1 MSLEILLSDAGLV
14 VLIITNSLLL
24 HQGQQW
30 IGCMAYAA
38 PIGLIG
44 AAVIQM
50 VEPGALTVAQLG
62 LVGPRRPRCSWASD

>member
-1 MSLEILLSDAGLV
+1 MAPEMMLSGAGLV
-14 VLIITNSLLL
+14 VLVTNSLLH
-24 HQGQQW
+24 HQRQQW

-50 VEPGALTVAQLG
+50 VEPGALTVARLG
-62 LVGPRRPRCSWASD
+62 LVGPRRPRCSWESD